1 MSSSLPKSESTTS
14 LLRSSAVPVSRRSAH
29 HSEHHGSRSHRSHHH
44 QPEGGSGVPDEPC
57 WSDECEAS
65 ARRPLC
71 QPRHAGGRTDRNG
84 GDKRGHSH
92 HLQQH
97 SNHYD
102 DGYRQEEMRE
112 RMDRSGK
119 DRSKSSR
126 HLHPHHHHHNTSK
139 CDLPPAHHHG
149 NARPDRR
156 SSPTPSYTK
165 QSDDTA
171 YFFESKDRI
180 IAGSSTSLN
189 SDPPVSSTPVP
200 RPLTSRTAK
209 ILSTAPPEHDSNL
222 HPIVKSVFGQDQKK
236 NYRAVQSCE
245 EGTGGAY
252 LEPLVAMAQNGG
264 NMHNVLGPACIFLR
278 KGFAESRQAKK
289 DRELRP
295 EEMDELREAFKEFD
309 KDKDGFIGCKDLGNC
324 MRTMGYMPTEM
335 ELIELSQQ
343 INMNLGG
350 HVDFEDFVELMGPKL
365 LAETADMIGVKELRD
380 AFKEFD
386 TNGDGQISTSELREA
401 MKKLLGQQVGH
412 RDLEDILR
420 DIDLNGDGHV
430 DFEEFVRMMSR

>member
-14 LLRSSAVPVSRRSAH
+14 LLRSSGLNRRSAH
-29 HSEHHGSRSHRSHHH
+29 SSSAPRDHRSHRAHHH
-44 QPEGGSGVPDEPC
+44 PTGAGGCDDAGWTED
-57 WSDECEAS
+57 CETS

-71 QPRHAGGRTDRNG
+71 QPRHADSRNVGDHRAQKSHSHRQASVPDDGYAQEDVRHRTSRHQ
-84 GDKRGHSH
+84 KERSKSTRSKHSH
-92 HLQQH
+92 HH
-97 SNHYD
+97 HD
-102 DGYRQEEMRE
+102 
-112 RMDRSGK
+112 
-119 DRSKSSR
+119 SSR
-126 HLHPHHHHHNTSK
+126 GE
-139 CDLPPAHHHG
+139 LPPAAHHQG
-149 NARPDRR
+149 GAQQDRR
-156 SSPTPSYTK
+156 TSPTSSYPK
-165 QSDDTA
+165 QMDDA
-171 YFFESKDRI
+171 AFFFEPRERVI
-180 IAGSSTSLN
+180 TGSSSSLS
-189 SDPPVSSTPVP
+189 SDPPATSAPVKP
-200 RPLTSRTAK
+200 ASSRTSK
-209 ILSTAPPEHDSNL
+209 RLSVTASEYDSSL
-222 HPIVKSVFGQDQKK
+222 HPIVKSVFGQ
-236 NYRAVQSCE
+236 
-245 EGTGGAY
+245 
-252 LEPLVAMAQNGG
+252 
-264 NMHNVLGPACIFLR
+264 
-278 KGFAESRQAKK
+278 

-386 TNGDGQISTSELREA
+386 TNGDGQISTAELREA